1 MKTNSFIKKTLL
13 ILSIISTNSYALES
27 KKMTVYK
34 SPFCGC
40 CTSWTDIMKKKGFDI
55 IVIKTNKMNDIKK
68 KVGVKSKFASCH
80 TAIIDGYFIE
90 GHVNYSSIKKLLK
103 EKPKNVVGISVPGMP
118 LGSPGMEQNNI
129 KHKYNVISIKK
140 DGSSSIYEKH

>member
-1 MKTNSFIKKTLL
+1 MKINSLLKNTLL
-13 ILSIISTNSYALES
+13 VLSILTTNSYALET

-34 SPFCGC
+34 SPYCGC
-40 CTSWTDIMKKKGFDI
+40 CTAWTDIMKKNGFDI
-55 IVIKTNKMNDIKK
+55 TIIKTNEMNEIKK
-68 KVGVKSKFASCH
+68 KVGVESKFASCH

-103 EKPKNVVGISVPGMP
+103 EKPKNAIGISVPGMP

-129 KHKYNVISIKK
+129 KHKYNVILIKK
-140 DGSSSIYEKH
+140 DGSTSIYEKH